1 MVKTFHTI
9 DFGEWQS
16 LVKYFHPIH
25 GSHWM
30 AIPDAKLSAADWH
43 GIFFNNRTD
52 GVCHVPD
59 SDSRVLI
66 SAHFMDES
74 SEEAFHELA
83 TTKLSL
89 PHPVFQGSDLICAQH
104 ATELS
109 PIFCGCEGLYDEFPT
124 DQAKKDAASAANI
137 RDLVRRISTYRPF
150 FRLSV
155 F

>member
-30 AIPDAKLSAADWH
+30 ALPDAKLSAADWH
-43 GIFFNNRTD
+43 DILFNNRTD
-52 GVCHVPD
+52 GQHYVPA

-74 SEEAFHELA
+74 SEEAFHESA

-89 PHPVFQGSDLICAQH
+89 PHPIFQGTDLICAQH
-104 ATELS
+104 VTELA
-109 PIFCGCEGLYDEFPT
+109 PTFCGCESLYDEFPT
-124 DQAKKDAASAANI
+124 DQAKTDAASQSNI
-137 RDLVRRISTYRPF
+137 RDIVKRVSKYRPA